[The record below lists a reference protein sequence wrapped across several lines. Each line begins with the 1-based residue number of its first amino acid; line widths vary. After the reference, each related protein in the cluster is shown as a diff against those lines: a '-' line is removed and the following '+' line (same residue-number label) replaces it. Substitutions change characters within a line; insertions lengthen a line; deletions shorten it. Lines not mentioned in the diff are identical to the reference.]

1 MGARWFY
8 LGRLNLTAALDR
20 ASLGKSWPRLKGGA
34 DMSDRSCPCCSLPKG
49 LWEANNGEGYV
60 ANGRTYCCRG
70 CAEATL
76 CTCRR

>member
-49 LWEANNGEGYV
+49 LWEANNGEG
-60 ANGRTYCCRG
+60 
-70 CAEATL
+70 
-76 CTCRR
+76 